1 MSATSSGYTAL
12 DMDCP
17 LHSSQ
22 LSLSEGHELE
32 GQVITVPTGIEAPTL
47 LTEIVVGLK
56 LVPSAA
62 TPGKASPK
70 HKRKSKSSLF
80 MTFSLVACMLP
91 EERVHGSH
99 SLFDEAHLQEEV
111 RVGIGVFFFLSTD
124 ARCLQAAEA
133 KIRVQSKNGHQFIFR
148 H

>member
-32 GQVITVPTGIEAPTL
+32 GQVITVPTGIEGPTL

-111 RVGIGVFFFLSTD
+111 RVGIGVFSFLSTD

>member
-1 MSATSSGYTAL
+1 
-12 DMDCP
+12 MDCP

-80 MTFSLVACMLP
+80 MMFSLVARMLS

-99 SLFDEAHLQEEV
+99 SLFDEAYFQHE
-111 RVGIGVFFFLSTD
+111 
-124 ARCLQAAEA
+124 ARIRIVIALFDFYAWRLQAGETEVGVE
-133 KIRVQSKNGHQFIFR
+133 REDRDEFVVR
-148 H
+148 HC

>member
-62 TPGKASPK
+62 TPGKTSPK

-80 MTFSLVACMLP
+80 MMFSLVARMLP
-91 EERVHGSH
+91 EE
-99 SLFDEAHLQEEV
+99 
-111 RVGIGVFFFLSTD
+111 
-124 ARCLQAAEA
+124 
-133 KIRVQSKNGHQFIFR
+133 
-148 H
+148 

>member
-1 MSATSSGYTAL
+1 
-12 DMDCP
+12 MDCP

-62 TPGKASPK
+62 TQKKEQEQSFHDVLPSCLHVAGRASAWQ
-70 HKRKSKSSLF
+70 SQSL
-80 MTFSLVACMLP
+80 
-91 EERVHGSH
+91 R
-99 SLFDEAHLQEEV
+99 
-111 RVGIGVFFFLSTD
+111 
-124 ARCLQAAEA
+124 
-133 KIRVQSKNGHQFIFR
+133 
-148 H
+148 

>member
-1 MSATSSGYTAL
+1 
-12 DMDCP
+12 MDCP

-80 MTFSLVACMLP
+80 MMFSLVARMLP

-99 SLFDEAHLQEEV
+99 SLSDEAHFQEEV
-111 RVGIGVFFFLSTD
+111 GVGIGIFSFLSAD
-124 ARCLQAAEA
+124 ARRLQAWRKA
-133 KIRVQSKNGHQFIFR
+133 
-148 H
+148 

>member
-1 MSATSSGYTAL
+1 M
-12 DMDCP
+12 
-17 LHSSQ
+17 
-22 LSLSEGHELE
+22 E

-47 LTEIVVGLK
+47 LTEIVVELK

-80 MTFSLVACMLP
+80 MTFSLVARMLP

-111 RVGIGVFFFLSTD
+111 RVGIGVFSFLSTD